1 MQKESIEEY
10 GKTLEKHADNADFLS
25 SFARGL
31 MIFEVLSTSKRA
43 QTISDIAKET
53 GFPRATVRRG
63 LFTLVELGYV
73 LQDDRYYELSPK
85 VLMIAHDYINSQ
97 TLSTTAQPI
106 LENLTRELNETAT
119 MGVLVKDEV
128 IYIARSSDNRQK
140 IMSNTLTIGSH
151 LPAYCS
157 SIGRVLLAAES
168 KERQI
173 EILAQSNLI
182 PYTDRTI
189 YDRDQLLE
197 ELEKVHREGYS
208 IIDQELEVGL
218 RSISV
223 PVFDRSGKVIA
234 SISISALTLKYSI
247 DELISKC
254 LPALQK
260 AAAILTTFI

>member
-1 MQKESIEEY
+1 
-10 GKTLEKHADNADFLS
+10 
-25 SFARGL
+25 
-31 MIFEVLSTSKRA
+31 
-43 QTISDIAKET
+43 
-53 GFPRATVRRG
+53 
-63 LFTLVELGYV
+63 
-73 LQDDRYYELSPK
+73 
-85 VLMIAHDYINSQ
+85 
-97 TLSTTAQPI
+97 
-106 LENLTRELNETAT
+106 
-119 MGVLVKDEV
+119 
-128 IYIARSSDNRQK
+128 
-140 IMSNTLTIGSH
+140 MSNTLTIGSH

-157 SIGRVLLAAES
+157 SIGRVLLAAEP

-189 YDRDQLLE
+189 YERDQLLE